1 MAKQRIA
8 LLFGGTST
16 EGHKYLA
23 TVRSAAE
30 VLSNNQYEV
39 VLLGI
44 TPKGKWLYCPG
55 EISSLQQEEWMKHP
69 DCCPVVFNMDGTK
82 QGIYKILEDQSLS
95 FLHLDCVIPL
105 LYGRGAVD
113 GKVQGLLDLAG
124 IPYVG
129 NGTCPAAV
137 SMDRAF
143 THMIASSAGIATAQ
157 YLTVKRTDKLDV
169 HQLSEEV
176 LDTFGY
182 PVFVKP
188 VGSLSGVSLA
198 ENEEDLA
205 EAIKTAFTHDDKVLI
220 EERIL
225 GAQIKC
231 AVIGNDL
238 PEASMLGEYS
248 LEMAGDDFERKPSE
262 CVIPARLSQELSY
275 QIRDLAIKTYQLFDC
290 SGLAAVD
297 FFITPA
303 GEIYLNQVKTIPDLS
318 ADSLFVKLWEA
329 VGVSYEDLLQ
339 RLISLAQERAETIK

>member
-8 LLFGGTST
+8 LLFGGVSSDS
-16 EGHKYLA
+16 HKYLPS
-23 TVRSAAE
+23 VRSVAE
-30 VLSNNQYEV
+30 ALSEKQYEV

-44 TPKGKWLYCPG
+44 TPKGKWLFCPG
-55 EISSLQQEEWMKHP
+55 ELSLLQQEDWTKHP

-113 GKVQGLLDLAG
+113 GKVQGLLDLSG

-129 NGTCPAAV
+129 SGTCPAAV

-143 THMIASSAGIATAQ
+143 THMIAGSVGIGTAR
-157 YLTVKRTDKLDV
+157 YLTVKRNDKFDV
-169 HQLSEEV
+169 HQLSEKV
-176 LDTFGY
+176 LDSFGY

-198 ENEEDLA
+198 DSEEELA
-205 EAIKTAFTHDDKVLI
+205 EAVKTAFTHDDKVLI

-225 GAQIKC
+225 GIQIKC
-231 AVIGNDL
+231 AVIGNEN
-238 PEASMLGEYS
+238 PEASVLGEYS
-248 LEMAGDDFERKPSE
+248 LEMTGQDFDRKSSE
-262 CVIPARLSQELSY
+262 CVIPAHLSQDTSY
-275 QIRDLAIKTYQLFDC
+275 RIRDLAIKVYQLFDC

-297 FFITPA
+297 FFVTPA
-303 GEIYLNQVKTIPDLS
+303 DKIYFNQVKAIPNLS
-318 ADSLFVKLWEA
+318 ADSLFVKLWET
-329 VGVSYEDLLQ
+329 VGLSYGDLLE
-339 RLISLAQERAETIK
+339 RLITLAQEQAETVK

>member
-8 LLFGGTST
+8 LLFGGISSDSYQ
-16 EGHKYLA
+16 YLSS
-23 TVRSAAE
+23 VCSVAE
-30 VLSNNQYEV
+30 TLSENQYEV

-55 EISSLQQEEWMKHP
+55 ELSLLQKQDWMKHP
-69 DCCPVVFNMDGTK
+69 DCCPVVLNMDGTK

-113 GKVQGLLDLAG
+113 GRVQGLLDLSG

-129 NGTCPAAV
+129 SGTCPAAV

-143 THMIASSAGIATAQ
+143 THMIANSAGLCTAR
-157 YLTVKRTDKLDV
+157 YLTVKRSAKFDV
-169 HQLSEEV
+169 EQLSTEV
-176 LDTFGY
+176 LDRFGY

-188 VGSLSGVSLA
+188 VSSLSGVSFADNA
-198 ENEEDLA
+198 EELA
-205 EAIKTAFTHDDKVLI
+205 EAVKIAFTHDDKVLI

-225 GAQIKC
+225 GVQIKC
-231 AVIGNDL
+231 AVIGNET
-238 PEASMLGEYS
+238 PEASVLAEFP
-248 LEMAGDDFERKPSE
+248 LETKGQGLDRKASE
-262 CVIPARLSQELSY
+262 CIIPARLSQDISY
-275 QIRDLAIKTYQLFDC
+275 RIRDLAIQAYQLFDC

-297 FFITPA
+297 FFVTPA
-303 GEIYLNQVKTIPDLS
+303 DEIYFNQIKVIPNLS

-329 VGVSYEDLLQ
+329 VGMSYGNLLE
-339 RLISLAQERAETIK
+339 RLIVLAQEQSEIVK